1 MRLGQLTVL
10 VHNLISIF
18 GSLLT
23 ATLLF
28 MVLVRFLPKTPF
40 LKKLVLATTQS
51 HAGGYVVVSAEQ
63 QGLVGKTGRSM
74 SMLRPSGTAE
84 IGGKTYPVITDGE
97 FIEPGTQIVVAEVSG
112 NRIVVRK
119 K

>member
-1 MRLGQLTVL
+1 ML
-10 VHNLISIF
+10 VHNLISVF

-23 ATLLF
+23 ATVLF
-28 MVLVRFLPKTPF
+28 MLIVRFLPKTPF
-40 LKKLVLATTQS
+40 LKKLVLATQQS

-63 QGLVGKTGRSM
+63 QGLIGKTGRSM

-84 IGGKTYPVITDGE
+84 IGGETYPVITDGE
-97 FIEPGTQIVVAEVSG
+97 FIEPGTPIIVAEVSG

-119 K
+119 RN